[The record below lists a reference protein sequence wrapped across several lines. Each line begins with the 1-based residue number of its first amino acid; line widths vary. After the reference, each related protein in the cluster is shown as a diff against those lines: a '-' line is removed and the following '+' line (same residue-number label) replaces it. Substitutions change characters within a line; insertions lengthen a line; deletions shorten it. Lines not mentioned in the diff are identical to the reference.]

1 MQKIIEAIGG
11 RKAFMS
17 LLTVLLGTVVEF
29 VKPGG
34 LSESYVMLLV
44 GIVGIFS
51 GANAL
56 VSWKGMSV
64 GEPQAEPLVEQ
75 AVAPPTPSV
84 SEVNELRTAAI
95 NEITRIDGE
104 LVSIRAEQSTQ
115 ADALQKATKLISAAL
130 TIRQNT

>member
-1 MQKIIEAIGG
+1 MQRLIEAIGG

-17 LLTVLLGTVVEF
+17 LLTVLLGTIVEF

-64 GEPQAEPLVEQ
+64 GDGSGVPSPEPPASGASETAELQ
-75 AVAPPTPSV
+75 TAV
-84 SEVNELRTAAI
+84 VNEVA
-95 NEITRIDGE
+95 RIDGDMA
-104 LVSIRAEQSTQ
+104 SMRAELATQ
-115 ADALQKATKLISAAL
+115 AEGLALATKLIKASL
-130 TIRQNT
+130 SVKQGN

>member
-1 MQKIIEAIGG
+1 MQRLIEAMGG

-17 LLTVLLGTVVEF
+17 LLTVLLGTVIEF

-64 GEPQAEPLVEQ
+64 GDDSAKAASE
-75 AVAPPTPSV
+75 APPAPGDGV
-84 SEVNELRTAAI
+84 SQVDELTLKTDYLA
-95 NEITRIDGE
+95 NGLEG
-104 LVSIRAEQSTQ
+104 VRAEQQVQ
-115 ADALQKATKLISAAL
+115 AEALDKATKLIKAAL
-130 TIRQNT
+130 TIKQG

>member
-1 MQKIIEAIGG
+1 MQKIIEALGG
-11 RKAFMS
+11 RKSFMA

-64 GEPQAEPLVEQ
+64 GDDSAK
-75 AVAPPTPSV
+75 AS
-84 SEVNELRTAAI
+84 S
-95 NEITRIDGE
+95 
-104 LVSIRAEQSTQ
+104 AEQSVGASKADEVDSKLNIIAQAVEQEVGALKKEQATQ
-115 ADALQKATKLISAAL
+115 AEALQKVTELLKGLL
-130 TIRQNT
+130 TIKSGS

>member
-1 MQKIIEAIGG
+1 MQRLIEAMGG

-17 LLTVLLGTVVEF
+17 LLTVLLGTVIEF

-64 GEPQAEPLVEQ
+64 GDDSAKAASE
-75 AVAPPTPSV
+75 APPAPGDGV
-84 SEVNELRTAAI
+84 SQVDELTLKTDYLA
-95 NEITRIDGE
+95 NGLEG
-104 LVSIRAEQSTQ
+104 VRAEQQVQ
-115 ADALQKATKLISAAL
+115 AEALDKATKLIKAAL
-130 TIRQNT
+130 TIKQA

>member
-1 MQKIIEAIGG
+1 MQRLIEAIGG

-64 GEPQAEPLVEQ
+64 GDGSQSSPTPEAAPAPGDGASQVDELTLKTDYLARSLEGMQAEQQVQ
-75 AVAPPTPSV
+75 A
-84 SEVNELRTAAI
+84 E
-95 NEITRIDGE
+95 
-104 LVSIRAEQSTQ
+104 
-115 ADALQKATKLISAAL
+115 ALDKATKLIKAAL
-130 TIRQNT
+130 TIKQV

>member
-1 MQKIIEAIGG
+1 MQKLIEAIGG

-56 VSWKGMSV
+56 VSWKGMQVADDSAKASAEAPPAPGDGASQTDELALKTDYLASSV
-64 GEPQAEPLVEQ
+64 EAVQAEQRVQ
-75 AVAPPTPSV
+75 A
-84 SEVNELRTAAI
+84 E
-95 NEITRIDGE
+95 
-104 LVSIRAEQSTQ
+104 
-115 ADALQKATKLISAAL
+115 ALDKATKLIKAAL
-130 TIRQNT
+130 TIKQA

>member
-1 MQKIIEAIGG
+1 MERLIEIVGG

-64 GEPQAEPLVEQ
+64 GEPQA
-75 AVAPPTPSV
+75 TPSV
-84 SEVNELRTAAI
+84 EPAVASGASEAAELQTAIVNEV
-95 NEITRIDGE
+95 TRIDGD
-104 LVSIRAEQSTQ
+104 LAAMRAELATQ
-115 ADALQKATKLISAAL
+115 AEGLALATKLIKASL
-130 TIRQNT
+130 SVKQQN

>member
-1 MQKIIEAIGG
+1 MERLIEIVGG

-64 GEPQAEPLVEQ
+64 GDDSAKASPEQ
-75 AVAPPTPSV
+75 PAVASGA
-84 SEVNELRTAAI
+84 SEAAELQTAVVNEV
-95 NEITRIDGE
+95 TRIDGD
-104 LVSIRAEQSTQ
+104 LAAMRAELATQ
-115 ADALQKATKLISAAL
+115 AEGLALATKLIKASL
-130 TIRQNT
+130 SVKQQQQV

>member
-64 GEPQAEPLVEQ
+64 GDDSAKASPEQ
-75 AVAPPTPSV
+75 APAAPAPSA
-84 SEVNELRTAAI
+84 SEVDELRTAVI

-104 LVSIRAEQSTQ
+104 LTSVRSEQSTQ